1 MIDARVFGKR
11 SQVVVYVW
19 NPVAGCCGAGGW
31 TSVGWDEEGG
41 GGSAR
46 GDEWNCVLLGYEYR
60 SGRGGDQEDQALVWV
75 LGGQESAVALAVEA
89 GRQGTN

>member
-11 SQVVVYVW
+11 SQVVARVW
-19 NPVAGCCGAGGW
+19 NPVAGGGGAGRW

-46 GDEWNCVLLGYEYR
+46 GDEWNCVLLGYERR
-60 SGRGGDQEDQALVWV
+60 SGNGGDQADQAFMRLFV
-75 LGGQESAVALAVEA
+75 GQESAVALAIDA
-89 GRQGTN
+89 GREGTN